1 MGIAKRQLICCGYCK
16 KKQLICSG
24 SIAKESKCVVGMG
37 KGLTLVPLLGPIG
50 GGLATG
56 AALASSVA
64 VVAAGGAA
72 SSAARTTSL
81 LPLFLEGGKDTIV
94 TILVVLLGVTTFGV
108 TTNPQAADAMLQL
121 AMLLSSLSFFTKR
134 KKIIGR
140 R

>member
-1 MGIAKRQLICCGYCK
+1 MVGIAAG
-16 KKQLICSG
+16 
-24 SIAKESKCVVGMG
+24 G

-121 AMLLSSLSFFTKR
+121 AMLLSSLSFFTRKEKNYR
-134 KKIIGR
+134 KKITKMVELKKYFER
-140 R
+140 L